1 MINNQKISIIIPVF
15 NIGKGISKL
24 ISKIPV
30 FVDMIYLVDD
40 LCPLKTGKKF
50 QEINNNHKVKFIFN
64 EISIYYLKMNHFGW
78 FVYFFKIR
86 NL

>member
-1 MINNQKISIIIPVF
+1 MINNQKISIIIPIF
-15 NIGKGISKL
+15 NIGIGISKL

-30 FVDMIYLVDD
+30 FVDIIYLVDD

-64 EISIYYLKMNHFGW
+64 EKNLGVEVLLSVGIFRRLKIQW
-78 FVYFFKIR
+78 T
-86 NL
+86 